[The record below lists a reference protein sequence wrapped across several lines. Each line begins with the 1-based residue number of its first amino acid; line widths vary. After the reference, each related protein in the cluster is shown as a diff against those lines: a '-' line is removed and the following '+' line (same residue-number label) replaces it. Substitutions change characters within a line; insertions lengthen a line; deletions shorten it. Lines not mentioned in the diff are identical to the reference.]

1 MNLSNST
8 PKGIDLSTEGELE
21 EIMGLSLVELK
32 MLAKDEFVR
41 IVRLAINRGI
51 EIGRQRI
58 VLAYNRSLRERI
70 N

>member
-1 MNLSNST
+1 MSILTSSILN
-8 PKGIDLSTEGELE
+8 EAELE
-21 EIMGLSLVELK
+21 EIMGMPLSNLK
-32 MLAKDEFVR
+32 TLARDDGEFVR

-51 EIGRQRI
+51 QLGRERA